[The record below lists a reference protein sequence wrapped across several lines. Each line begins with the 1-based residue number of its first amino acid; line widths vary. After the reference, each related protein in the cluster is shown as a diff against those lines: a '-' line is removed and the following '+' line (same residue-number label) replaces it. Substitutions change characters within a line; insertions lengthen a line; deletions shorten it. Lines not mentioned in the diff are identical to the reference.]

1 MADAEGRHADR
12 DHGLTG
18 RGLDHGDQV
27 AFDDGHDEESVEEA
41 EHEPPELLSAR
52 EGPPGDGG
60 DGCKDAARHK
70 QGKDEQGR
78 LEERLRI
85 RGREGHSQPPK
96 DADHKIAGKNDDD
109 EGEEDRPSGQRART
123 YAPEYAKDAEDGD
136 DNQEDV
142 R

>member
-52 EGPPGDGG
+52 EGPFGDAGDGG
-60 DGCKDAARHK
+60 KDAAGH
-70 QGKDEQGR
+70 DEGEEEQDC

-85 RGREGHSQPPK
+85 RGREGHTEPAK
-96 DADHKIAGKNDDD
+96 DADYKIARK
-109 EGEEDRPSGQRART
+109 
-123 YAPEYAKDAEDGD
+123 
-136 DNQEDV
+136 
-142 R
+142 